1 MSLTSNKAKL
11 TVRSANTSIANF
23 LSYSDDAQIVIAANS
38 CNINSNVSYF
48 GVSSASN
55 EAYIAMNT
63 NNIVSKIAKFNAFSI
78 NLQTNTVVQGNVLPS
93 SNLVYDLGNVDDRW
107 RNMYLSGDH
116 IYLNNAVINYDINS
130 NDISFVDNITNDYLP
145 INAKQLKIQ
154 DSDDNYSVISTGP
167 TGAILSSFS
176 SNGELISSL
185 NIGQGTTSMLPEGSN
200 LYFTQERANDFIYN
214 SLTLDKLPQ
223 GTSNKFIFNNVYN
236 DNLFVTGKLM
246 VTGLEIADL
255 EIILDQQGTC
265 NIGNFH
271 QYIAHVTSNLIFPIV
286 TETSNIIVNEV
297 HDITTQSSNIIVSE
311 VHVLVDNVSNL
322 VNLAQQ
328 FTAQLE
334 GFINNELSTTLIEEG
349 VNLYYTPERVGTIVD
364 SSNTQTSNYI
374 YTIQQNL
381 HYTSNQINN
390 RITNLSADMIED
402 GASHRFIINNNYD
415 DDMFVHGTLSA
426 SNLNIIGTTTTINT
440 ASYTTENLQ
449 IMSAAVDGPALLI
462 SQTGDGTNN
471 VLTAEYNDSELM
483 VIKSSGNVGIGVSDP
498 TTKLQVDGTVTASFF
513 AGDGSTLTNVNLNDR
528 TTTLLAEGENLYYT
542 PHRVGV
548 IVSSSNIETSNY
560 VNSKS
565 SELTNTLQN
574 TSNIISTRVTNTDVA
589 MSNYVNSKSS
599 ELTNTLQTTSNII
612 STRVTNTD
620 VAMSNYV
627 NSKSSELT
635 NTLQNTSNIIST
647 RVTNTDV
654 AMSNYVNSKSSE
666 LTNTLQ
672 TTSNIISTRVTNLS
686 ADDISNGSSHMFIIN
701 GEYNNDLIVNASLT
715 ASNLYIIGTTT
726 SINTTTYQT
735 ENIEIISQALDG
747 PALKVIQNGTQNIVE
762 FIDNN
767 TTVFVI
773 KDGGNVGIG
782 TSLPQSNLDI
792 VGSMKLTGSINNTPI
807 AQIAYLNDVTSAIQ
821 GQLNAKEATISLGTS
836 EFALVNNTSGKVEVS
851 TITKSELEYLSGAG
865 IHRKFIIDNVY
876 AGDLT
881 VSNMN
886 VIGHV
891 IPSEDVQFDLGSS
904 EHKWRDLF
912 LSGNTIY
919 LNDTRISSDPSTKG
933 LIVKDSNG
941 ELTDITA
948 SVIKLRNSE
957 SSDLTEIRTI
967 GNNIMVKTFTSD
979 NQTSQD
985 FVIKQIDSTDMLKE
999 GSNLFY
1005 EAKRV
1010 SDIVSASN
1018 IKTYN
1023 FISDTSNQILQ
1034 EIKSLNLSPWY
1045 DKNTY
1050 VEYSNIQVY
1059 PDQIKIYNQNGNT
1072 STPYIN
1078 YNFVEDP
1085 TLTFP
1090 TTSLINEGSAG
1101 HVMSA
1106 SVYNVNTSIITTT
1119 YPYDSITDLICWY
1132 KFDNNLADILLD
1144 SSANNRTLTNYGNS
1158 VSFDNTDYKRGNGS
1172 VIFSSINGAYFEIPN
1187 TTQFAPD
1194 NFTICCWCKIPS
1206 SDNVTQCIASFMQ
1219 DNETNPILLGWD
1231 IFIVNNNLQFRT
1243 GNTTQISG
1251 FLETVYTNFA
1261 DNTWKHLAITLNKN
1275 EGNANIY
1282 VNGTHIITIARTYN
1296 NNANI
1301 TTNFYIGRGLYGAYL
1316 SNSSRIDDF
1325 RMYNRVLTF
1334 NEIKNVMGY
1343 TLTRQSGRTS
1353 DSYSY
1358 YWNGLSTNAG
1368 DNAYILL
1375 PKASVDPII
1384 STNAFT
1390 VAAWIKHE
1398 ILSNESPLFY
1408 LSKNQNAF
1416 YVDIL
1421 QTVYNNTTSSQL
1433 SFTNGNIISVYNTT
1447 WNSVNTVG
1455 VWSHYAYTF
1464 KYVQNKVYVKLYKDG
1479 VLQIPATGG
1488 EFTINNFAFQQAENS
1503 SFATIAKNATHDIS
1517 PAYMEDFKLYDEE
1530 LSETMIR
1537 VLAELDTPV
1546 PTFKTLVDDVYLN
1559 TMFEEKLNNTSNYI
1573 DNTNALVMDL
1583 NNDLSSYINNTSN
1596 ILEIKIKNAT
1606 NQLDNSITSSYL
1618 NLSNY
1623 VVSVEQHIESMTSDD
1638 IIEGITNK
1646 FIVDGIYDNDL
1657 KVNGTLTTSNLNVI
1671 GELTSIETIKYQ
1683 TENIEIISEAFD
1695 GPAVKV
1701 IQNGTQDVAQFY
1713 NAANPALIVNNDG
1726 NVGIGIENP
1735 SEKLHVSGNII
1746 VSGSINNI
1754 TSNELNFLSRT
1765 TSNIQAQFTDVYKNQ
1780 SIAISATSNN
1790 IISHIESTAYGL
1802 QNSSS
1807 NYTDIISSETS
1818 NHIVQNVYEIEQ
1830 NISNYIFDNTG
1841 YVLSEKTKGDI
1852 YTSNYVDK
1860 TRNVIQTQIT
1870 YIESTTQNSI
1880 NLNAIYSSNYT
1891 SSVNSDLQTQ
1901 INNKANASHTHVIPD
1916 VSGLRQELDST
1927 SNYAKNSF
1935 NMLQTQINNKANV
1948 SHIHVISDITN
1959 LQVLLDEKQSTITGA
1974 ASTITATNLATSMA
1988 LVSDTNG
1995 KVTNHQS
2002 VTSTE
2007 LGYLDGVTSDIQQQL
2022 NSSNTYISSTSNIIS
2037 NRITNL
2043 SANQIA
2049 NGTINQ
2055 FIVDGEYNSD
2065 LTINA
2070 TLTVS
2075 NLNVVGLTTAINT
2088 VNYTTENLQVVSEA
2102 LDGPALK
2109 VVQNGPQNIIELND
2123 TTTNVFVIKKGGNVG
2138 IGSYE
2143 PQQKL
2148 DVVGNIKVSG
2158 NVNSVTSTELGHLS
2172 GVTSAIQTQLNSKQA
2187 TIVGAASTIT
2197 STNLTTSMALVSD
2210 TSGKVTNHATV
2221 TGIELGHL
2229 SGVTSAIQ
2237 TQLNNKQATIIGAA
2251 SSITGTNLATSMALV
2266 SNASGKVTSHA
2277 SVTSTELGYLDGVT
2291 SAIQGQLDSK
2301 QATIVG
2307 AASTI
2312 TVANL
2317 ATSMAL
2323 VSDTNGKV
2331 TSHAAVSST
2340 ELGYLDGVTSA
2351 IQGQLDSKQATIVG
2365 AASTITV
2372 ANLATSMALVS
2383 DSNGKVTSHA
2393 TVTGTELGHLSGV
2406 TSAIQTQLNNK
2417 QATITGAASSIT
2429 STNLTTSMALV
2440 SDSNGKVASHATV
2453 SGTELGY
2460 LDGVTSA
2467 IQGQLDSKQATIVGA
2482 ASTITATNLAT
2493 SMALVSDASGKV
2505 ASHASVSSTE
2515 LGYLDGVTSAI
2526 QGQLDSKQATIVG
2539 AASSITSTNLATSMA
2554 LVSDASG
2561 KVTSHATV
2569 SSTELGYL
2577 DGVTSAIQTQFDS
2590 KQATIVG
2597 AASTITATNL
2607 ATSMALVSDASGKVA
2622 SHATVSSTELGYLD
2636 GVSSAIQGQLDSK
2649 QATITGA
2656 ASSITATNLATSMA
2670 LVSDASGKVTN
2681 HQSVTSTE
2689 LGYLDGVTSGIQQ
2702 QLNSSNTYISSTSN
2716 IISNRITNLSA
2727 NQIANGTINQFI
2739 VDGEY
2744 NSDLT
2749 INATLTVSN
2758 LNVVGLTTA
2767 INTVNYTTENLQVVS
2782 EALDGPALKVVQNGP
2797 ENIIELNDTTTNVFV
2812 VKKGGNVGI
2821 GSYEP
2826 QQKLD
2831 VVGNIKVSGNVNSVT
2846 STELGHL
2853 SGVTSAI
2860 QTQLNSKQATIVGA
2874 ASTITATNL
2883 ATSMALVSDTNGKV
2897 TSHATVSSTELGYLD
2912 GVTSAIQGQLDSK
2925 QATIVGAASTITV
2938 ANLATSMALVSDT
2951 NGKVTSHAT
2960 VSSTELG
2967 YLDGVT
2973 SAIQTQLDSKQ
2984 ATIVGAASSITS
2996 TNLTTSMA
3004 LVSNTSGKV
3013 TSHATVTGIELGHLS
3028 GVTSAIQTQ
3037 LNNKQATITGA
3048 ASSITST
3055 NLTTSMALVSN
3066 TSGKVTSH
3074 ATVTGIEL
3082 GHLSGV
3088 TSAIQTQLNNKQA
3101 TITGA
3106 ASSITSTNLT
3116 TSMALVS
3123 NTSGKVTSH
3132 ATVTGTELG
3141 HLSGVTSA
3149 IQTQLDSK
3157 QATITGAASSITS
3170 TNLATSMA
3178 LVSNTSGKVTSHA
3191 TVSSTELG
3199 YLDGVTSAIQGQ
3211 LNNKQATITGAA
3223 SSITSTNLA
3232 TSMALVS
3239 DTSGKVT
3246 SHATVTSTE
3255 LGYLDGVTSAIQ
3267 GQLDSKQATIVGA
3280 ASTITVANLATSMA
3294 LVSDASGKVTSHA
3307 TVSSTELGYLDGV
3320 TSAIQGQLDSKQ
3332 ATIVGAASTI
3342 TATNLATSMALVSDA
3357 SGKVASHATVSS
3369 TELGYLDGVT
3379 SAIQGQ
3385 LDSKQ
3390 ATIVGAASTITATN
3404 LATSMALVSDA
3415 SGKVASHA
3423 TVSSTELGY
3432 LDGVSSAIQ
3441 GQLDS
3446 KQATITGAASSITA
3460 TNLATSMALVSDAS
3474 GKVTNHQSV
3483 TSTELG
3489 YLDGVTSG
3497 IQQQLNSSNTYISS
3511 TSNII
3516 SNRIT
3521 NLSANQIANGTINQF
3536 IVDGEYNSD
3545 LTINATLT
3553 VSNLNVVGLTTAIN
3567 TVNYTTENLQVVS
3580 EALDGPALKVV
3591 QNGPE
3596 NIIELNDTTTNVFV
3610 VKKGGNV
3617 GIGSYEP
3624 QQKLDVVG
3632 NIKVSGNVN
3641 SVTSTEL
3648 GHLSGVTSAIQT
3660 QLNNKQATIVGAAS
3674 TITATNLATSMAL
3687 VSDSNGKVVASS
3699 ISTTLLN
3706 YLSDVSGNIGSALAS
3721 KENNLTFRNGLNL
3734 SLETVGGVNFRYVDT
3749 VWTQTSTNIWNNN
3762 TGNVGIGTNA
3772 PSASYK
3778 LDVNG
3783 ALRVLNIVSTN
3794 LNTNTV
3800 VVSDA
3805 NKQLVSSAVTS
3816 TQLGYLSDVT
3826 SAIQGQLNTKEA
3838 TITLTANRA
3847 LVSDTSGKVSNHAS
3861 VTSTQLGYLSDVTS
3875 AIQAQ
3880 LNTKEA
3886 TISTLPVSKGG
3897 TGKGTITASRLLGC
3911 TTANQVDEIQLGTN
3925 LSFTGN
3931 TLNATGGGS
3940 AQWTDGT
3947 NLIYY
3952 NAGTVGIGKTNPN
3965 TSYKL
3970 DITGGV
3976 FVSGSILATGNI
3988 TASYSDMRLKDIVE
4002 RIENPIEKV
4011 MKINTFKYKP
4021 SALAQS
4027 LNIHDNVQVGVS
4039 AQDVKAV
4046 LPEVVSLAAFDTS
4059 NLPSGEVVSKSGSE
4073 YLTVS
4078 YERLVP
4084 LLIECIKELN
4094 SKIEV
4099 LTQKIQ

>member
-548 IVSSSNIETSNY
+548 IVSSSNIET
-560 VNSKS
+560 
-565 SELTNTLQN
+565 
-574 TSNIISTRVTNTDVA
+574 
-589 MSNYVNSKSS
+589 
-599 ELTNTLQTTSNII
+599 
-612 STRVTNTD
+612 
-620 VAMSNYV
+620 SNYV

-1988 LVSDTNG
+1988 LVSD
-1995 KVTNHQS
+1995 
-2002 VTSTE
+2002 
-2007 LGYLDGVTSDIQQQL
+2007 
-2022 NSSNTYISSTSNIIS
+2022 
-2037 NRITNL
+2037 
-2043 SANQIA
+2043 
-2049 NGTINQ
+2049 
-2055 FIVDGEYNSD
+2055 
-2065 LTINA
+2065 
-2070 TLTVS
+2070 
-2075 NLNVVGLTTAINT
+2075 
-2088 VNYTTENLQVVSEA
+2088 
-2102 LDGPALK
+2102 
-2109 VVQNGPQNIIELND
+2109 
-2123 TTTNVFVIKKGGNVG
+2123 
-2138 IGSYE
+2138 
-2143 PQQKL
+2143 
-2148 DVVGNIKVSG
+2148 
-2158 NVNSVTSTELGHLS
+2158 
-2172 GVTSAIQTQLNSKQA
+2172 
-2187 TIVGAASTIT
+2187 
-2197 STNLTTSMALVSD
+2197 
-2210 TSGKVTNHATV
+2210 
-2221 TGIELGHL
+2221 
-2229 SGVTSAIQ
+2229 
-2237 TQLNNKQATIIGAA
+2237 
-2251 SSITGTNLATSMALV
+2251 
-2266 SNASGKVTSHA
+2266 
-2277 SVTSTELGYLDGVT
+2277 
-2291 SAIQGQLDSK
+2291 
-2301 QATIVG
+2301 
-2307 AASTI
+2307 
-2312 TVANL
+2312 
-2317 ATSMAL
+2317 
-2323 VSDTNGKV
+2323 
-2331 TSHAAVSST
+2331 
-2340 ELGYLDGVTSA
+2340 
-2351 IQGQLDSKQATIVG
+2351 
-2365 AASTITV
+2365 
-2372 ANLATSMALVS
+2372 
-2383 DSNGKVTSHA
+2383 
-2393 TVTGTELGHLSGV
+2393 
-2406 TSAIQTQLNNK
+2406 
-2417 QATITGAASSIT
+2417 
-2429 STNLTTSMALV
+2429 
-2440 SDSNGKVASHATV
+2440 
-2453 SGTELGY
+2453 
-2460 LDGVTSA
+2460 
-2467 IQGQLDSKQATIVGA
+2467 
-2482 ASTITATNLAT
+2482 
-2493 SMALVSDASGKV
+2493 
-2505 ASHASVSSTE
+2505 
-2515 LGYLDGVTSAI
+2515 
-2526 QGQLDSKQATIVG
+2526 
-2539 AASSITSTNLATSMA
+2539 
-2554 LVSDASG
+2554 
-2561 KVTSHATV
+2561 
-2569 SSTELGYL
+2569 
-2577 DGVTSAIQTQFDS
+2577 
-2590 KQATIVG
+2590 
-2597 AASTITATNL
+2597 
-2607 ATSMALVSDASGKVA
+2607 
-2622 SHATVSSTELGYLD
+2622 
-2636 GVSSAIQGQLDSK
+2636 
-2649 QATITGA
+2649 
-2656 ASSITATNLATSMA
+2656 
-2670 LVSDASGKVTN
+2670 
-2681 HQSVTSTE
+2681 
-2689 LGYLDGVTSGIQQ
+2689 
-2702 QLNSSNTYISSTSN
+2702 
-2716 IISNRITNLSA
+2716 
-2727 NQIANGTINQFI
+2727 
-2739 VDGEY
+2739 
-2744 NSDLT
+2744 
-2749 INATLTVSN
+2749 
-2758 LNVVGLTTA
+2758 
-2767 INTVNYTTENLQVVS
+2767 
-2782 EALDGPALKVVQNGP
+2782 
-2797 ENIIELNDTTTNVFV
+2797 
-2812 VKKGGNVGI
+2812 
-2821 GSYEP
+2821 
-2826 QQKLD
+2826 
-2831 VVGNIKVSGNVNSVT
+2831 
-2846 STELGHL
+2846 
-2853 SGVTSAI
+2853 
-2860 QTQLNSKQATIVGA
+2860 
-2874 ASTITATNL
+2874 
-2883 ATSMALVSDTNGKV
+2883 
-2897 TSHATVSSTELGYLD
+2897 
-2912 GVTSAIQGQLDSK
+2912 
-2925 QATIVGAASTITV
+2925 
-2938 ANLATSMALVSDT
+2938 
-2951 NGKVTSHAT
+2951 
-2960 VSSTELG
+2960 
-2967 YLDGVT
+2967 
-2973 SAIQTQLDSKQ
+2973 
-2984 ATIVGAASSITS
+2984 
-2996 TNLTTSMA
+2996 
-3004 LVSNTSGKV
+3004 
-3013 TSHATVTGIELGHLS
+3013 
-3028 GVTSAIQTQ
+3028 
-3037 LNNKQATITGA
+3037 
-3048 ASSITST
+3048 
-3055 NLTTSMALVSN
+3055 
-3066 TSGKVTSH
+3066 
-3074 ATVTGIEL
+3074 
-3082 GHLSGV
+3082 
-3088 TSAIQTQLNNKQA
+3088 
-3101 TITGA
+3101 
-3106 ASSITSTNLT
+3106 
-3116 TSMALVS
+3116 
-3123 NTSGKVTSH
+3123 
-3132 ATVTGTELG
+3132 
-3141 HLSGVTSA
+3141 
-3149 IQTQLDSK
+3149 
-3157 QATITGAASSITS
+3157 
-3170 TNLATSMA
+3170 
-3178 LVSNTSGKVTSHA
+3178 
-3191 TVSSTELG
+3191 
-3199 YLDGVTSAIQGQ
+3199 
-3211 LNNKQATITGAA
+3211 
-3223 SSITSTNLA
+3223 
-3232 TSMALVS
+3232 
-3239 DTSGKVT
+3239 
-3246 SHATVTSTE
+3246 
-3255 LGYLDGVTSAIQ
+3255 
-3267 GQLDSKQATIVGA
+3267 
-3280 ASTITVANLATSMA
+3280 
-3294 LVSDASGKVTSHA
+3294 
-3307 TVSSTELGYLDGV
+3307 
-3320 TSAIQGQLDSKQ
+3320 
-3332 ATIVGAASTI
+3332 
-3342 TATNLATSMALVSDA
+3342 
-3357 SGKVASHATVSS
+3357 
-3369 TELGYLDGVT
+3369 
-3379 SAIQGQ
+3379 
-3385 LDSKQ
+3385 
-3390 ATIVGAASTITATN
+3390 
-3404 LATSMALVSDA
+3404 
-3415 SGKVASHA
+3415 
-3423 TVSSTELGY
+3423 
-3432 LDGVSSAIQ
+3432 
-3441 GQLDS
+3441 
-3446 KQATITGAASSITA
+3446 
-3460 TNLATSMALVSDAS
+3460 
-3474 GKVTNHQSV
+3474 
-3483 TSTELG
+3483 
-3489 YLDGVTSG
+3489 
-3497 IQQQLNSSNTYISS
+3497 
-3511 TSNII
+3511 
-3516 SNRIT
+3516 
-3521 NLSANQIANGTINQF
+3521 
-3536 IVDGEYNSD
+3536 
-3545 LTINATLT
+3545 
-3553 VSNLNVVGLTTAIN
+3553 
-3567 TVNYTTENLQVVS
+3567 
-3580 EALDGPALKVV
+3580 
-3591 QNGPE
+3591 
-3596 NIIELNDTTTNVFV
+3596 
-3610 VKKGGNV
+3610 
-3617 GIGSYEP
+3617 
-3624 QQKLDVVG
+3624 
-3632 NIKVSGNVN
+3632 
-3641 SVTSTEL
+3641 
-3648 GHLSGVTSAIQT
+3648 
-3660 QLNNKQATIVGAAS
+3660 
-3674 TITATNLATSMAL
+3674 
-3687 VSDSNGKVVASS
+3687 SNGKVVASS

-3805 NKQLVSSAVTS
+3805 NKQLVSSA
-3816 TQLGYLSDVT
+3816 
-3826 SAIQGQLNTKEA
+3826 
-3838 TITLTANRA
+3838 
-3847 LVSDTSGKVSNHAS
+3847 